1 MKTCLTTLTALVI
14 SFFVHGQ
21 MVYYD
26 AQLLKQKLVNNQF
39 PIPDVNNCK
48 DKPDNASCKTFAELT
63 SIFEPYVPESIRSN
77 PIDIL
82 THLQSK
88 NPFLKDLIVI
98 PTSQS
103 GDFASL
109 VSGSLA
115 SSSSAGTPQGLTTKI
130 VDGLAKFL
138 VKRTKEELTTAFFE
152 EFNRVLEEQKD
163 LQKLFPS
170 TFQILRTATTEI
182 FNYQAYL
189 PTLREAFEYDLDNFF
204 SSAYEWTKTTNGP
217 VIEKVIKKQKLY
229 VGLKTSFYIGR
240 ELDLGTHPGEVL
252 KSLVH
257 LNSDSATTESDFLKL
272 SELHQNLFP
281 LLKTTDLFSQALRSE
296 NTERYWIAEN
306 EFSAFRDPMF
316 IRIFFGLI
324 FQQLILDENQIKF
337 TTTANDTIVFSKVLG
352 SSAEKVNALQ
362 AMIRSFE
369 TKFVGIQKEIEAIR
383 NTPDRNNADYVRLA
397 KDIFGLVNTAS
408 NNEMLRASSIPI
420 ASSVSYYTEHLSALW
435 SYIQSK
441 SYNSAVFEAYA
452 ILDSAITGQDDKK
465 TLKAFLKY
473 GTFMAS
479 VATAE
484 NSDEVALAIE
494 AIVLPPGSAS
504 IKRKSEKNISLN
516 AYVGLSP
523 GYEWRDSP
531 VDNGG
536 FVFAVSAPI
545 GVAFSKGKYS
555 GPTNGKY
562 RERGSQT
569 WFISLVDLGA
579 VTAYR
584 FDEETAVLPELKFS
598 NIFAPG
604 LYYVRGLPN
613 YPISLGLGGQLGPQL
628 REVADSTATLDD
640 SLSVSFK
647 FFVAVDIPLLNFYTK
662 SR

>member
-1 MKTCLTTLTALVI
+1 MKSCLTTLTALVI

-26 AQLLKQKLVNNQF
+26 AVLLKQKLVNNKF
-39 PIPDVNNCK
+39 ITPDVNCQAN
-48 DKPDNASCKTFAELT
+48 PNNASCKAFAELT
-63 SIFEPYVPESIRSN
+63 SIFESYVPEDKRKN
-77 PIDIL
+77 PLDIL
-82 THLQSK
+82 AHLQLR

-152 EFNRVLEEQKD
+152 DFNRVLEEQKD

-189 PTLREAFEYDLDNFF
+189 PTLRESFEYDLDNFF
-204 SSAYEWTKTTNGP
+204 ANAYEWTKTIEGP
-217 VIEKVIKKQKLY
+217 VIQKVLTKQKLY
-229 VGLKTSFYIGR
+229 VSLKTSFYIGR

-257 LNSDSATTESDFLKL
+257 LNSDSATTETDSLKL

-296 NTERYWIAEN
+296 NTERYWITEN

-316 IRIFFGLI
+316 VRIFFGLL
-324 FQQLILDENQIKF
+324 FQQLILDKNQIEF
-337 TTTANDTIVFSKVLG
+337 TTSGNSKVLFSKVLG
-352 SSAEKVNALQ
+352 DAAEKANALQ
-362 AMIRSFE
+362 AMVRSFE
-369 TKFVGIQKEIEAIR
+369 AKFVGIEKQIEAIR
-383 NTPDRNNADYVRLA
+383 NTPDRNHADYVRVA
-397 KDIFGLVNTAS
+397 KDMFGLINVAS
-408 NNEMLRASSIPI
+408 TGDSINLSFIRVP
-420 ASSVSYYTEHLSALW
+420 SSVTFYAEHFSALW
-435 SYIQSK
+435 SYIQAK

-452 ILDSAITGQDDKK
+452 ILDSAIAGQDDKK

-536 FVFAVSAPI
+536 FVFSVSAPI
-545 GVAFSKGKYS
+545 GLAFSKGKYS

-640 SLSVSFK
+640 SLSISFK